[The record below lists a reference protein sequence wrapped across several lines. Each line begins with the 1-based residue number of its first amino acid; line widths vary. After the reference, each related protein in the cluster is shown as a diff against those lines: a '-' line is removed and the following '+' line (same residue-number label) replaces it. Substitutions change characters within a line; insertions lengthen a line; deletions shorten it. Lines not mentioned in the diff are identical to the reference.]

1 MSSRFDDIIGQE
13 LIKNFLLASI
23 RRGKV
28 SHAYVI
34 EGDKGM
40 GKKLI
45 ANTFAAYLVCETGTS
60 CGTCESCRLAAGGS
74 HPDIITVLP
83 EKKQIGVD
91 DIRQVI
97 KSISIKPY
105 MAEKKVVIIPD
116 ADGITPEAQN
126 ALLKVLEEPPSYVVF
141 IILIQN
147 AQLLLDTILS
157 RVMKLTLTPYTE
169 AQVKKAL
176 EDAGIDAESVVAENN
191 IGRALA
197 LANDENY
204 SALRSSALDHLQ
216 HLVSGTQLCVFDI
229 VDFFEQ
235 NKAEAATI
243 FDIMLTYFRDIM
255 FINLGQQ
262 EMLQNKDKAGA
273 LAQLAEKTTFGGAFK
288 AAQYIAKA
296 QKMHSS
302 NVNFNILTT
311 ALANG
316 CWEVLNG
323 RNSRSSF

>member
-1 MSSRFDDIIGQE
+1 MSNKFDDIIGQE
-13 LIKNFLLASI
+13 LIKSFLLTSI

-45 ANTFAAYLVCETGTS
+45 ANTFAAYLVCNGKSS
-60 CGTCESCRLAAGGS
+60 CGVCESCKLSSGGA

-105 MAEKKVVIIPD
+105 MADKKVVIIPD
-116 ADGITPEAQN
+116 ADGITQEAQN
-126 ALLKVLEEPPSYVVF
+126 ALLKVLEEPPEYVVF

-147 AQLLLDTILS
+147 AELLLDTILS
-157 RVMKLTLTPYTE
+157 RVMKLSLAPYTE
-169 AQVKKAL
+169 EDVKKAL
-176 EDAGIDAESVVAENN
+176 GGDNALIAASENN
-191 IGRALA
+191 IGKALA
-197 LANDENY
+197 LSGDETYLEMRN
-204 SALRSSALDHLQ
+204 SCLGQIENLMSSK
-216 HLVSGTQLCVFDI
+216 QLCIFDT
-229 VDFFEQ
+229 VEFFEK
-235 NKAEAATI
+235 NKDETGKI
-243 FDIMLTYFRDIM
+243 LDIMLGFFRDIV
-255 FINLGQQ
+255 FIKLGQK
-262 EMLQNKDKAGA
+262 ELLMNKDKKEV
-273 LAQLAEKTTFGGAFK
+273 LARHAEKQELFGAFK
-288 AAQYIAKA
+288 AMQHITEA
-296 QKMHSS
+296 QKMHSR
-302 NVNFNILTT
+302 NVNFNILIT